1 MQKGL
6 LIVISGASGTG
17 KGTVCKKILADLP
30 EVAYSISATT
40 RTPRPGEVDGKE
52 YYFLSRDEFKA
63 WIAEEKFLEY
73 AEVYGNFYGTPLN
86 KIEERLN
93 RGEDILL
100 EIDVQGALNVKKKCP
115 DGIYIFLLPPS
126 LEELKRRIEG
136 RGTETAESLA
146 RRLKNAVAEIEIGR
160 EYNYVVVN
168 DTIENAVAQIKS
180 IIAAERCKVERNP
193 DKFQLGTRNK
203 ELGTSF

>member
-1 MQKGL
+1 MRGL

-17 KGTVCKKILADLP
+17 KGTVCKKILADMP

-40 RTPRPGEVDGKE
+40 RSPRPGEVDGRE
-52 YYFLSRDEFKA
+52 YYFLDYDEFQE
-63 WIAEEKFLEY
+63 WIAADRFLEY

-100 EIDVQGALNVKKKCP
+100 EIDVQGALNVKRKCP
-115 DGIYIFLLPPS
+115 DGVYIFLLPPS

-136 RGTETAESLA
+136 RGTETVESLS
-146 RRLKNAVAEIEIGR
+146 RRLKNAVAEIQVGLQ
-160 EYNYVVVN
+160 YDYVVVN
-168 DTIENAVAQIKS
+168 DSVDNAAAQIEA
-180 IIAAERCKVERNP
+180 ILTAERCKVERNRG
-193 DKFQLGTRNK
+193 KFNLGAI
-203 ELGTSF
+203 E

>member
-17 KGTVCKKILADLP
+17 KGTVCKKLLADLP

-40 RTPRPGEVDGKE
+40 RIPRPGEVDGRE
-52 YYFLSRDEFKA
+52 YYFLSVEEFKT

-73 AEVYGNFYGTPLN
+73 ANVYGNFYGTPLN

-100 EIDVQGALNVKKKCP
+100 EIDVQGALNVKEKCP
-115 DGIYIFLLPPS
+115 EGIYIFLLPPS
-126 LEELKRRIEG
+126 LDELKRRIEG
-136 RGTETAESLA
+136 RGTENPESLA
-146 RRLKNAVAEIEIGR
+146 RRLKNAVAEIKIGLQ
-160 EYNYVVVN
+160 YDYVVVN
-168 DTIENAVAQIKS
+168 DTIDNAAAQIKA
-180 IIAAERCKVERNP
+180 ILAAERLKVARNT
-193 DKFQLGTRNK
+193 DKFNFEG
-203 ELGTSF
+203 GF

>member
-1 MQKGL
+1 MTRGL

-17 KGTVCKKILADLP
+17 KGTVCKKLLNDLP
-30 EVAYSISATT
+30 EVSYSVSATT

-52 YYFLSRDEFKA
+52 YYFLKVDEFKA

-93 RGEDILL
+93 RGKDILL

-115 DGIYIFLLPPS
+115 EGIYIFLLPPS
-126 LEELKRRIEG
+126 LEELKNRIEG
-136 RGTETAESLA
+136 RGTESPESLA
-146 RRLKNAVAEIEIGR
+146 RRLKNAVAEIKIGLQ
-160 EYNYVVVN
+160 YDYVVVN
-168 DTIENAVAQIKS
+168 DTIENAAARIKS
-180 IIAAERCKVERNP
+180 ILSAERCKVSRNL
-193 DKFQLGTRNK
+193 DKFNLGTGN
-203 ELGTSF
+203 

>member
-1 MQKGL
+1 MRKGL
-6 LIVISGASGTG
+6 LIVVSGASGTG

-40 RTPRPGEVDGKE
+40 RKPRPGEIDGKE
-52 YYFLSRDEFKA
+52 YYFLSVEEFKA

-100 EIDVQGALNVKKKCP
+100 EIDVQGALNVKRKCP
-115 DGIYIFLLPPS
+115 DGVYIFLLPPS
-126 LEELKRRIEG
+126 LEELKSRIEG
-136 RGTETAESLA
+136 RGTENPESLA
-146 RRLKNAVAEIEIGR
+146 RRLKNAVAEIKIGL
-160 EYNYVVVN
+160 EYDYAVVN
-168 DTIENAVAQIKS
+168 DTIDNAAEQIKA
-180 IIAAERCKVERNP
+180 ILTAERLKVARNA
-193 DKFQLGTRNK
+193 DKFNLG
-203 ELGTSF
+203 EGF

>member
-1 MQKGL
+1 MRKGL
-6 LIVISGASGTG
+6 LIVVSGASGTG

-40 RTPRPGEVDGKE
+40 RKPRPGEIDGKE
-52 YYFLSRDEFKA
+52 YYFLSVDEFKA

-100 EIDVQGALNVKKKCP
+100 EIDVQGALNVKRKCP
-115 DGIYIFLLPPS
+115 DGVYIFLLPPS
-126 LEELKRRIEG
+126 LEELKSRIEG
-136 RGTETAESLA
+136 RGTENPESLA
-146 RRLKNAVAEIEIGR
+146 RRLKNAVAEIKIGL
-160 EYNYVVVN
+160 EYDYAVVN
-168 DTIENAVAQIKS
+168 DTIDNAAEQIKA
-180 IIAAERCKVERNP
+180 ILTAERLKVARNA
-193 DKFQLGTRNK
+193 DKFNLG
-203 ELGTSF
+203 EGF

>member
-1 MQKGL
+1 MRRGL
-6 LIVISGASGTG
+6 LIVVSGASGTG

-40 RTPRPGEVDGKE
+40 RKPRPGEIDGKE
-52 YYFLSRDEFKA
+52 YYFLSVDEFKA

-100 EIDVQGALNVKKKCP
+100 EIDVQGALNVKRKCP
-115 DGIYIFLLPPS
+115 DGVYIFLLPPS
-126 LEELKRRIEG
+126 LEELKNRIEG
-136 RGTETAESLA
+136 RGTENAESLA
-146 RRLKNAVAEIEIGR
+146 RRLKNAVAEIKIGL
-160 EYNYVVVN
+160 EYDYAVVN
-168 DTIENAVAQIKS
+168 DTIDNAAEQIKA
-180 IIAAERCKVERNP
+180 ILTAERLKVARNA
-193 DKFQLGTRNK
+193 DKFNLG
-203 ELGTSF
+203 EGF

>member
-40 RTPRPGEVDGKE
+40 RAPRPGEVDGRE
-52 YYFLSRDEFKA
+52 YYFLNGEEFKA
-63 WIAEEKFLEY
+63 WIADGKFLEY
-73 AEVYGNFYGTPLN
+73 ANVYGNFYGTPQH

-115 DGIYIFLLPPS
+115 EGIYIFLLPPS

-136 RGTETAESLA
+136 RGTETPESLA
-146 RRLKNAVAEIEIGR
+146 RRLANAVTEIKIGL

-168 DTIENAVAQIKS
+168 DTIDNAAEKIKA
-180 IIAAERCKVERNP
+180 ILTAERCKVERNA
-193 DKFQLGTRNK
+193 DKFNFEGDI
-203 ELGTSF
+203 

>member
-1 MQKGL
+1 MRKGL

-17 KGTVCKKILADLP
+17 KGTVCKKLLADLP
-30 EVAYSISATT
+30 KVAYSISATT
-40 RTPRPGEVDGKE
+40 RTPRPGEVDGRE
-52 YYFLSRDEFKA
+52 YYFLSVEEFKT

-73 AEVYGNFYGTPLN
+73 ANVYGNFYGTPLN

-126 LEELKRRIEG
+126 LDELKRRIEG
-136 RGTETAESLA
+136 RGTENPESLS
-146 RRLKNAVAEIEIGR
+146 RRLKNAVAEIKIGLQ
-160 EYNYVVVN
+160 YDYVVVN
-168 DTIENAVAQIKS
+168 DTIDNAAAQIKS
-180 IIAAERCKVERNP
+180 ILAAERLKVARNS
-193 DKFQLGTRNK
+193 DKFNFEG
-203 ELGTSF
+203 GF

>member
-6 LIVISGASGTG
+6 LIVVSGASGTG
-17 KGTVCKKILADLP
+17 KGTVCKKILSDLP

-40 RTPRPGEVDGKE
+40 RAPRPGEVDGKE
-52 YYFLSRDEFKA
+52 YYFLSVEEFKS
-63 WIAEEKFLEY
+63 WIADGKFLEH

-100 EIDVQGALNVKKKCP
+100 EIDVQGALNVKRKCSE
-115 DGIYIFLLPPS
+115 GVYIFLLPPS

-136 RGTETAESLA
+136 RGTETPESLS
-146 RRLKNAVAEIEIGR
+146 RRMKNALAEINVGL
-160 EYNYVVVN
+160 EYDYVVVN
-168 DTIENAVAQIKS
+168 DSIENAAEKIKA
-180 IIAAERCKVERNP
+180 ILTAERLKVSRNE
-193 DKFQLGTRNK
+193 DKFNFDG
-203 ELGTSF
+203 GF

>member
-1 MQKGL
+1 MRKGL
-6 LIVISGASGTG
+6 LIVVSGASGTG

-40 RTPRPGEVDGKE
+40 RKPRPGEIDGKE
-52 YYFLSRDEFKA
+52 YYFLSVEEFKA

-100 EIDVQGALNVKKKCP
+100 EIDVQGALNVKRKCP
-115 DGIYIFLLPPS
+115 DGVYIFLLPPS
-126 LEELKRRIEG
+126 LEELKSRIEG
-136 RGTETAESLA
+136 RGTENPESLA
-146 RRLKNAVAEIEIGR
+146 RRLKNAVAEIKIGL
-160 EYNYVVVN
+160 EYDYVVVN
-168 DTIENAVAQIKS
+168 DTIDN
-180 IIAAERCKVERNP
+180 AAEQIQAILTAERLKVARNA
-193 DKFQLGTRNK
+193 DKFNLG
-203 ELGTSF
+203 EGF

>member
-1 MQKGL
+1 MRGL
-6 LIVISGASGTG
+6 RIVISGASGTG
-17 KGTVCKKILADLP
+17 KGTVCKKLLADLP

-40 RTPRPGEVDGKE
+40 RKPRAGEIDGRE
-52 YYFLSRDEFKA
+52 YYFLSVEEFKT

-115 DGIYIFLLPPS
+115 EGVYIFLLPPS
-126 LEELKRRIEG
+126 LEELKNRIEG
-136 RGTETAESLA
+136 RGTENPESLS
-146 RRLKNAVAEIEIGR
+146 RRLKNAVAEIKIGL
-160 EYNYVVVN
+160 EYDYVVVN
-168 DTIENAVAQIKS
+168 DTIDNAAAQIKA
-180 IIAAERCKVERNP
+180 ILTAERLKVARNAE
-193 DKFQLGTRNK
+193 KFDFEG
-203 ELGTSF
+203 GF